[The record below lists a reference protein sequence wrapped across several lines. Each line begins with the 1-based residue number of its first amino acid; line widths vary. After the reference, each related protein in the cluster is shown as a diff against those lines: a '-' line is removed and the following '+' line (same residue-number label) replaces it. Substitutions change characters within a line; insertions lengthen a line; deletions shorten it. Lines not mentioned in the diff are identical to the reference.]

1 MIDILSFKIYIEH
14 LRKRL
19 KCTACTEKL
28 FLIKCKL
35 EMSKRNGLWIWNDY
49 LLPSL
54 MIPIVILFLFT
65 QNQIMQGMVDGA
77 IK

>member
-1 MIDILSFKIYIEH
+1 
-14 LRKRL
+14 
-19 KCTACTEKL
+19 
-28 FLIKCKL
+28 
-35 EMSKRNGLWIWNDY
+35 MSKRNGLWIWNDY